1 MIRTKHAIIK
11 SMKAVVLAAV
21 GLVLLI
27 VGVSNAA
34 EKRELTKDH
43 ELCQVKTYID
53 LSLNDFKEK
62 LISIKNINA
71 PNCRHDETILFKAA
85 PYANVK
91 IIQHLLNIGADP
103 KHMASDKCTAICRA
117 VGFDNTD
124 SINVLLKQNTDL
136 SLYNP
141 STGSIFDR
149 LFYYARGDGLSALLE
164 HPKFTDPEYSN
175 KIWMIAIQHSNESLF
190 EELNARRK
198 NYPLPQ
204 KLKFQFHQNKTTQEF
219 SLTPLNVALIYS
231 QNANVISEI
240 ALSAPEHE
248 MNYSLQDFLDPDE
261 NYNAKIQNLLN
272 EGSDEKSFK
281 SILQNFITQKDQLKM
296 RNFLQRSPLDKLNE
310 ILNGDNLY
318 AILYMRSLN
327 NYTARQRIKNIFGD
341 HETVYPFALMSSE
354 QINID
359 YPLIIPII
367 PTDDEVKIDDF
378 HHYIN
383 NTSLSLFKRGET
395 SIDSGHFFIAK
406 LIARSVKGR

>member
-1 MIRTKHAIIK
+1 
-11 SMKAVVLAAV
+11 MKAVVLAAV

-27 VGVSNAA
+27 VGVSNAT

-103 KHMASDKCTAICRA
+103 NHMASDKCTAICRA

-175 KIWMIAIQHSNESLF
+175 KIWMIAIQHSN
-190 EELNARRK
+190 
-198 NYPLPQ
+198 
-204 KLKFQFHQNKTTQEF
+204 
-219 SLTPLNVALIYS
+219 
-231 QNANVISEI
+231 
-240 ALSAPEHE
+240 
-248 MNYSLQDFLDPDE
+248 
-261 NYNAKIQNLLN
+261 
-272 EGSDEKSFK
+272 
-281 SILQNFITQKDQLKM
+281 
-296 RNFLQRSPLDKLNE
+296 
-310 ILNGDNLY
+310 
-318 AILYMRSLN
+318 
-327 NYTARQRIKNIFGD
+327 
-341 HETVYPFALMSSE
+341 
-354 QINID
+354 
-359 YPLIIPII
+359 
-367 PTDDEVKIDDF
+367 
-378 HHYIN
+378 
-383 NTSLSLFKRGET
+383 
-395 SIDSGHFFIAK
+395 
-406 LIARSVKGR
+406 